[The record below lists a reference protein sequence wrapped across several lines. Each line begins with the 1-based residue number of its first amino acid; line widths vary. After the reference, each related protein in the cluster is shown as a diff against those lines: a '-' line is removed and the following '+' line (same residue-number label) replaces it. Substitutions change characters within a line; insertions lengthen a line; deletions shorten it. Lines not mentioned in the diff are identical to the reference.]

1 MAKEGTAISYVEAE
15 RPPTSEEISMW
26 EKAEKIAKRV
36 NLLSYIVKNQWM
48 NIKVTHAFAKSA
60 SIELGEPDLPDY
72 ADRMFAVLNKIEP
85 LKDAMCKVNQLE
97 LGIRV
102 SASGTDLDIVKPEES
117 GFGWIVTIAAGI
129 AGVTLI
135 AAGIIGLWREQNQ
148 ELEEITEKYN
158 AVIKKADALLC
169 TNPDQKICKEWEKT
183 KKEKNYYKRESIID
197 SVKSALV
204 SFGGAAKKGLGWG
217 VALLLP
223 VLALLYLPRRR

>member
-36 NLLSYIVKNQWM
+36 NLLSYIVKMQWL

-97 LGIRV
+97 LGIKI
-102 SASGTDLDIVKPEES
+102 SSSGNDLDIVQPQDTS
-117 GFGWIVTIAAGI
+117 FGWVIPVIGVSLIV
-129 AGVTLI
+129 AGV
-135 AAGIIGLWREQNQ
+135 IGLWKELSDD
-148 ELEEITEKYN
+148 LEEITQKYN
-158 AVIKKADALLC
+158 GVLKKADALIC
-169 TNPDQKICKEWEKT
+169 KNPNDKICKDWENS
-183 KKEKNYYKRESIID
+183 KKENNYYKRESIID

>member
-36 NLLSYIVKNQWM
+36 NLLSYIVKMQWL
-48 NIKVTHAFAKSA
+48 NIKLTHTFAKSA

-72 ADRMFAVLNKIEP
+72 ADRMFSVLNKIEP

-97 LGIRV
+97 LGIKI
-102 SASGTDLDIVKPEES
+102 SSSGNDLDIVQPQDTS
-117 GFGWIVTIAAGI
+117 FGWVIPVIGVSLIV
-129 AGVTLI
+129 AGV
-135 AAGIIGLWREQNQ
+135 IGLWKELSDD
-148 ELEEITEKYN
+148 LEEITQKYN
-158 AVIKKADALLC
+158 GVLKKADALIC
-169 TNPDQKICKEWEKT
+169 KNPNDKICKDWEKS
-183 KKEKNYYKRESIID
+183 KKENNYYKRESIID

>member
-36 NLLSYIVKNQWM
+36 NLLSYIVKMQWL
-48 NIKVTHAFAKSA
+48 NIKLTHTFAKSA

-72 ADRMFAVLNKIEP
+72 ADRMFSVLNKIEP

-97 LGIRV
+97 LGIKI
-102 SASGTDLDIVKPEES
+102 SSSGNDLDIVKPQDTS
-117 GFGWIVTIAAGI
+117 FGWVIPVIGVSLIV
-129 AGVTLI
+129 AGV
-135 AAGIIGLWREQNQ
+135 IGLWKELSDD
-148 ELEEITEKYN
+148 LEEITQKYN
-158 AVIKKADALLC
+158 GVLKKADALIC
-169 TNPDQKICKEWEKT
+169 KNPNDKICKDWEKS
-183 KKEKNYYKRESIID
+183 KKENNYYKRESIID

>member
-1 MAKEGTAISYVEAE
+1 MAEGTKISYVEAE
-15 RPPTSEEISMW
+15 RPPTAKELSMW
-26 EKAEKIAKRV
+26 ESAEKIARRAT
-36 NLLSYIVKNQWM
+36 LLSHIVKNQWM

-85 LKDAMCKVNQLE
+85 LTDAMCKVNQLE
-97 LGIRV
+97 LGIKI
-102 SASGTDLDIVKPEES
+102 SSSGNDLDIVQPQDTS
-117 GFGWIVTIAAGI
+117 FGWVIPVIGVSLIV
-129 AGVTLI
+129 AGV
-135 AAGIIGLWREQNQ
+135 IGLWKELSDD
-148 ELEEITEKYN
+148 LEEITVKYN
-158 AVIKKADALLC
+158 GVLKKADALIC
-169 TNPDQKICKEWEKT
+169 KNPNDKICKDWEKS
-183 KKEKNYYKRESIID
+183 KKENNYYKRESIID

>member
-36 NLLSYIVKNQWM
+36 NLLSYIVKMQWL

-97 LGIRV
+97 LGIKI
-102 SASGTDLDIVKPEES
+102 SSSGNDLDIVQPLDTS
-117 GFGWIVTIAAGI
+117 FGWVIPVIGVSLIV
-129 AGVTLI
+129 AGV
-135 AAGIIGLWREQNQ
+135 IGLWKELSDD
-148 ELEEITEKYN
+148 LEEITQKYN
-158 AVIKKADALLC
+158 GVLKKADALIC
-169 TNPDQKICKEWEKT
+169 KNPNDKICKDWENS
-183 KKEKNYYKRESIID
+183 KKENNYYKRESIID

>member
-15 RPPTSEEISMW
+15 RPPTSDEISMW

-36 NLLSYIVKNQWM
+36 NLLSYIVKMQWL
-48 NIKVTHAFAKSA
+48 NIKLTHTFAKSA
-60 SIELGEPDLPDY
+60 SIELGEPDLTDY
-72 ADRMFAVLNKIEP
+72 ADRMFSVLNKIEP

-97 LGIRV
+97 LGIKI
-102 SASGTDLDIVKPEES
+102 SSSGNDLDIVQPQDTS
-117 GFGWIVTIAAGI
+117 FGWVIPVIGVSLIV
-129 AGVTLI
+129 AGV
-135 AAGIIGLWREQNQ
+135 IGLWKELSDD
-148 ELEEITEKYN
+148 LEEITKKYN
-158 AVIKKADALLC
+158 GVLKKADALIC
-169 TNPDQKICKEWEKT
+169 KNPNDKICKDWEKS
-183 KKEKNYYKRESIID
+183 KKENNYYKRESIID

>member
-36 NLLSYIVKNQWM
+36 NLLSYIVKMQWL
-48 NIKVTHAFAKSA
+48 NIKLTHTFAKSA

-72 ADRMFAVLNKIEP
+72 ADRMFSVLNKIES

-97 LGIRV
+97 LGIKI
-102 SASGTDLDIVKPEES
+102 SSSGNDLDIVQPKDTS
-117 GFGWIVTIAAGI
+117 FGWVIPVIGVSLIV
-129 AGVTLI
+129 AGV
-135 AAGIIGLWREQNQ
+135 IGLWQ
-148 ELEEITEKYN
+148 ELSDDLEEITKKYN
-158 AVIKKADALLC
+158 GVLKKADALIC
-169 TNPDQKICKEWEKT
+169 KNPNDKICKDWENS
-183 KKEKNYYKRESIID
+183 KKENNYYKRESIID

>member
-36 NLLSYIVKNQWM
+36 NLLSYIVKMQWL
-48 NIKVTHAFAKSA
+48 NIKLTHTFAKSA

-72 ADRMFAVLNKIEP
+72 ADRMFSVLNKIES

-97 LGIRV
+97 LGIKI
-102 SASGTDLDIVKPEES
+102 SSSGNDLDIVQPQDTS
-117 GFGWIVTIAAGI
+117 FGWVIPVIGVSLIV
-129 AGVTLI
+129 AGV
-135 AAGIIGLWREQNQ
+135 IGLWQ
-148 ELEEITEKYN
+148 ELSDDLEEITKKYN
-158 AVIKKADALLC
+158 GVLKKADALIC
-169 TNPDQKICKEWEKT
+169 KNPNDKICKDWENS
-183 KKEKNYYKRESIID
+183 KKENNYYKRESIID

>member
-36 NLLSYIVKNQWM
+36 NLLSYIVKMQWL
-48 NIKVTHAFAKSA
+48 NIELTHTFAKSA

-72 ADRMFAVLNKIEP
+72 ADRMFSVLNKIEP

-97 LGIRV
+97 LGIKI
-102 SASGTDLDIVKPEES
+102 SSSGNDLDIVQPQDTS
-117 GFGWIVTIAAGI
+117 FGWVIPVIGVSLIV
-129 AGVTLI
+129 AGV
-135 AAGIIGLWREQNQ
+135 IGLWKELSDD
-148 ELEEITEKYN
+148 LEEITQKYN
-158 AVIKKADALLC
+158 GVLKKADALIC
-169 TNPDQKICKEWEKT
+169 KNPNDKICKDWEKS